1 PDTKPFYGGTYF
13 PPVNAY
19 NRISWKELITS
30 IHQSYKIKKHEII
43 AQAENLTQH
52 LLNANLFGTNTN
64 NNQSLLHKEDLE
76 TIAANILKQADIT
89 WGGF

>member
-1 PDTKPFYGGTYF
+1 M
-13 PPVNAY
+13 
-19 NRISWKELITS
+19 ITS

-89 WGGF
+89 WGGFGRAPKFPQTFSIQYLLR